1 MEHPP
6 QAPEEEGLE
15 KAEQVGRIREAL
27 TRGEDEDST
36 SGRGGPANPRNSH
49 CSLTSQQS
57 NSLATHDHCHQFLS
71 TTLCLPE
78 YCSAAMGG

>member
-36 SGRGGPANPRNSH
+36 NGRG
-49 CSLTSQQS
+49 
-57 NSLATHDHCHQFLS
+57 D
-71 TTLCLPE
+71 LPIRE
-78 YCSAAMGG
+78 TRIAP

>member
-36 SGRGGPANPRNSH
+36 NGRGDLPIREIRIAPRP
-49 CSLTSQQS
+49 
-57 NSLATHDHCHQFLS
+57 LS
-71 TTLCLPE
+71 SPIL
-78 YCSAAMGG
+78 